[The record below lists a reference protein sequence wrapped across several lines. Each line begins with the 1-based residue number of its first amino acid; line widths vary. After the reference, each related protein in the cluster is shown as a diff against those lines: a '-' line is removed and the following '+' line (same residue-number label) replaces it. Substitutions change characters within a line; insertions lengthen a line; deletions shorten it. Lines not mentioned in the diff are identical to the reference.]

1 MSPPSQQQA
10 LPRLVVDNPGR
21 LRGQVF
27 VLADQPMLV
36 GRDSEC
42 QIHVGEP
49 GVSRRHAVVWRS
61 GGHTTVEDL
70 ASTNGTRLN
79 GHPVFGQQEVHTGDV
94 LDFGPFEVHYE
105 EPRDSGATVPG
116 LGATGPTASFR
127 TVAPPPPGT
136 PSPPWEPPRPP
147 PQQSARQSAQ
157 QSAQESA
164 QRAAAAQQAAAQ
176 QAAQQAAAQQAAQ
189 QAAAQQAA
197 GRRSAQ
203 PPPRAQPPPGS
214 GPRFDVGQQEAENVN
229 NVARDQY
236 NYVMQER
243 RDSFFREIAA
253 TRTRARNLILT
264 GFLAF
269 VVGGGVYGWA
279 LVSFIVRT
287 NNAAQSGNP
296 DFTVPDLLGPKVGG
310 VPVGAIGFAVAAI
323 GVVLLVVGIVLHIVT
338 TSRRRRF
345 EEDES
350 RRLSM
355 PPPPR

>member
-36 GRDSEC
+36 GRDSAC

-79 GHPVFGQQEVHTGDV
+79 GHPVLGQQEVHTGDV

-116 LGATGPTASFR
+116 VGATGPTASFR

-136 PSPPWEPPRPP
+136 PPPPWEPSRPP
-147 PQQSARQSAQ
+147 PQQSAQ
-157 QSAQESA
+157 QSAQ
-164 QRAAAAQQAAAQ
+164 RAAAAQ
-176 QAAQQAAAQQAAQ
+176 QAAQQAAAQR
-189 QAAAQQAA
+189 AAAGQRA
-197 GRRSAQ
+197 AQ
-203 PPPRAQPPPGS
+203 PPPREQPPPGG
-214 GPRFDVGQQEAENVN
+214 GPRFDVGRQEAENLN

-243 RDSFFREIAA
+243 RDGFFREIAA
-253 TRTRARNLILT
+253 TRTRARHLILT